1 MPEEQEVKKGEEE
14 RQIVIFNLGKEEF
27 GVNITEVREIIRME
41 QITGIPN
48 TAEYIEGVIN
58 LRGGIIV
65 VIDLAMKLSL
75 PSKEKDNNTRII
87 VIEVNNNT
95 VGMVVDSAT
104 EVLRLRGDQIEPAP
118 AVITEK
124 INTDYIEGVG
134 ILDERL
140 LILLDLAKVLL
151 AKDVEHIT
159 KMQKKEEAKAA
170 EEEKKEAE
178 KEKSEEE
185 EKSKAA
191 ISEQGADKA
200 AAAEEVKAG
209 KKEEAKKPKKK

>member
-1 MPEEQEVKKGEEE
+1 MLEEQEIKKGGEE

-65 VIDLAMKLSL
+65 VIDLAMKLGL
-75 PSKEKDNNTRII
+75 PSRESDNNTRII

-104 EVLRLRGDQIEPAP
+104 EVLRLKGDQIEPP
-118 AVITEK
+118 PSVITEK

-140 LILLDLAKVLL
+140 LILLDLAKVLQ
-151 AKDVEHIT
+151 AKEVEHIT
-159 KMQKKEEAKAA
+159 KMQKKKEEEKAA
-170 EEEKKEAE
+170 EEKKEAE
-178 KEKSEEE
+178 KKKSEEE
-185 EKSKAA
+185 EKSKAV
-191 ISEQGADKA
+191 SEKGAEKA
-200 AAAEEVKAG
+200 AAAEEVKAR
-209 KKEEAKKPKKK
+209 KKEEAKKAKKK